1 MTLKSLLKF
10 MFTERLGFKRPP
22 AVTPEDE
29 RVKEHYL
36 ERQRELDEVFESAVL
51 SLDVTRELWS
61 LKRGRK

>member
-1 MTLKSLLKF
+1 